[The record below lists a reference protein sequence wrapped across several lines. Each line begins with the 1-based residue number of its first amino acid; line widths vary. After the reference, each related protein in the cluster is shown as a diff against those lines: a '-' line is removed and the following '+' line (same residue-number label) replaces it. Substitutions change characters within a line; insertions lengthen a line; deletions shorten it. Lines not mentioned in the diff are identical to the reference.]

1 MKNYTGTVVF
11 VLKTTYCVNVSC
23 VVLEV
28 SNLPIA
34 CLSNSSK
41 LVVYYLCRKKLFTS
55 SPLSLKI
62 MLLNLVFDPTS
73 SDYG

>member
-1 MKNYTGTVVF
+1 MKKYTGTVVF

-23 VVLEV
+23 VVSEV

-41 LVVYYLCRKKLFTS
+41 SVVSYYLFRKQFFTS
-55 SPLSLKI
+55 SPLSLNI
-62 MLLNLVFDPTS
+62 MLLNSGFYPTS
-73 SDYG
+73 I